1 MRSNVLRFRNALAAS
16 ALVALAALPA
26 LAAAPSL
33 KPFDAEYV
41 ANYMGMEGAAHMQ
54 LAQTGAQ
61 WKYSLR
67 IQSSLATLSQ
77 VTTFEENGGQWRPL
91 SGSDN
96 SSVLI
101 KKVSKN
107 AQYDWG
113 KGVATWTGDVK
124 ADRAGPVA
132 LKPGD
137 LDAMLVNLA
146 IPRDLAAG
154 KPLRYRM
161 VDDGRAKDMVYTV
174 AGKETISVG
183 GKSQQ
188 ATKVQRTDGNKQTLV
203 WVVDGMPAPAR
214 ILQRKNGEDEVDLQL
229 KSMK

>member
-1 MRSNVLRFRNALAAS
+1 MRPTLDRFRRTFVATAFLALAT
-16 ALVALAALPA
+16 LPA
-26 LAAAPSL
+26 LAAGPSL

-61 WKYSLR
+61 WMYSLK
-67 IQSSLATLSQ
+67 IQSSLASLSQ
-77 VTTFEENGGQWRPL
+77 VTTFEENAGQWRPL

-101 KKVSKN
+101 KKVTKN
-107 AQYDWG
+107 AQYDWN
-113 KGVATWTGDVK
+113 KRVATWTGNVK
-124 ADRAGPVA
+124 PDRAGPVE

-146 IPRDLAAG
+146 LARDVSAG

-174 AGKETISVG
+174 AGKEKITIG

-188 ATKVQRTDGNKQTLV
+188 ATKVQRTDGNKQTVV
-203 WVVDGMPAPAR
+203 WIVDGMPAPAR
-214 ILQRKNGEDEVDLQL
+214 ILQRKDGEDEVDLQL

>member
-1 MRSNVLRFRNALAAS
+1 MRPSFHRFRNAFAAT
-16 ALVALAALPA
+16 AFVALASLPA

-41 ANYMGMEGAAHMQ
+41 ANYMGMEGDAHMQ

-67 IQSSLATLSQ
+67 IQSSLANLSQ

-91 SGSDN
+91 TGSDN
-96 SSVLI
+96 SAVLI
-101 KKVSKN
+101 KKSSKN
-107 AQYDWG
+107 AQYDWN
-113 KGVATWTGDVK
+113 KGVATWTGNVK
-124 ADRAGPVA
+124 PDRAGPVE

-146 IPRDLAAG
+146 IARDVAAG

-161 VDDGRAKDMVYTV
+161 VDDGRAKDLVYTV
-174 AGKETISVG
+174 AGKESITIG
-183 GKSQQ
+183 GKSHQ
-188 ATKVQRTDGNKQTLV
+188 ATKVQRTDGNKQTVV

-214 ILQRKNGEDEVDLQL
+214 ILQRKDGNDEVDLQL

>member
-1 MRSNVLRFRNALAAS
+1 MRASVHRFRRAFAAT
-16 ALVALAALPA
+16 AFVALATLPA

-54 LAQTGAQ
+54 LAQAGEQ

-77 VTTFEENGGQWRPL
+77 VTTFEENGGQWRPI

-96 SSVLI
+96 SSVFI

-107 AQYDWG
+107 AQYDWD
-113 KGVATWTGDVK
+113 KGVATWTGNVK
-124 ADRAGPVA
+124 PDRAGPVE
-132 LKPGD
+132 LKAGD

-146 IPRDLAAG
+146 LARDVAAG

-161 VDDGRAKDMVYTV
+161 VDDGRVKDLVYTV
-174 AGKETISVG
+174 VGKEKITVG
-183 GKSQQ
+183 GKAQQ
-188 ATKVQRTDGNKQTLV
+188 ATKLSRNDGKRETVV
-203 WVVDGMPAPAR
+203 WIVDGLPAPAR
-214 ILQRKNGEDEVDLQL
+214 ILQRKDGEDEMDLQL